1 MKRFL
6 AIIVLVLLAA
16 CKSKS
21 VAVDTA
27 KADSNAGV
35 NKIIANHYNNKINFS
50 TVYIKSKVRYVSEKQ
65 SQNVTA
71 EIKIKKDE
79 QILVSIRFLGIT
91 MAKASIT
98 PTSVSYYEKING
110 NYFEG
115 DFSLLSQKLG
125 TDLDYSKLQNILLGQ
140 AIDDLRKG
148 EYTESLADGTYR
160 LDDVSNSKTKKT
172 FYLEANRFL
181 IQKQEINQTL
191 ENRMM
196 QAAYSNHKDFNEM
209 ILPLIINIDAYQDG
223 KKSEIN
229 FEYDTV
235 TFNEELSFPYSVPDG
250 YKRIIIK

>member
-1 MKRFL
+1 MKKFL
-6 AIIVLVLLAA
+6 AIAVLVFLLA

-21 VAVDTA
+21 VVVDTI
-27 KADSNAGV
+27 KADSSAGV
-35 NKIIANHYNNKINFS
+35 NKIIESHYNNKINFS
-50 TVYIKSKVRYVSEKQ
+50 TIYIKSKVRYVSEKQ

-110 NYFEG
+110 TYFEG
-115 DFSLLSQKLG
+115 DFSTLSQKLG
-125 TDLDYSKLQNILLGQ
+125 TDLDYAKLQNILLGQ
-140 AIDDLRKG
+140 AIDDLKKG
-148 EYTESLADGTYR
+148 KYIESIVDQIYR
-160 LDDVSNSKTKKT
+160 LDDVSDSKTQKS
-172 FYLEANRFL
+172 FYLDANRFL
-181 IQKQEINQTL
+181 IQKQEIKQTID
-191 ENRMM
+191 NRMM
-196 QAAYSNHKDFNEM
+196 QVAYSSHKDYNEM
-209 ILPLIINIDAYQDG
+209 TLPLAINIDAYQNG
-223 KKSEIN
+223 NKSEIN